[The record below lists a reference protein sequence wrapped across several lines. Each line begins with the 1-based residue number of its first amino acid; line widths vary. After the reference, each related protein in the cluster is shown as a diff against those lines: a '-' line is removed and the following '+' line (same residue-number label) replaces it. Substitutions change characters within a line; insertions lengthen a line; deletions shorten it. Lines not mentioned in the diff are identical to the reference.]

1 MIKPNQPTP
10 DEIAEIAARMIN
22 ILLLE
27 SWRLSGNGHFV
38 PYVRAEIERA
48 LGRIELSGA
57 TALEM
62 EAARQVADRVL
73 E

>member
-1 MIKPNQPTP
+1 
-10 DEIAEIAARMIN
+10 MIN